1 MDGLDHFCK
10 EVLRAKGYVRY
21 VDDFALFHDDPK
33 QLVTWRDHIAHFL
46 QGRRLCLH
54 PEKTEIVETKT
65 PTTFLGFWALCSYPT
80 DTGGCQKPMY
90 VAFAIGCG
98 VCATAGDR
106 VILHVRKWSR
116 GYARGSRMRKGHRY
130 SLQCRTMLTGYVV
143 SYALSV
149 SS

>member
-65 PTTFLGFWALCSYPT
+65 PTTFLGFVLLPDGYRRLSETNVRRFRNRLRGMRDRWRQGHIT
-80 DTGGCQKPMY
+80 REEV
-90 VAFAIGCG
+90 VAR
-98 VCATAGDR
+98 VCAWIAHEEGT
-106 VILHVRKWSR
+106 
-116 GYARGSRMRKGHRY
+116 
-130 SLQCRTMLTGYVV
+130 SLLFVV
-143 SYALSV
+143 QNNAYRIRRELCTQR
-149 SS
+149 